1 MTMEKMIEEGEYD
14 DIERYIAEIW
24 ANMSAS

>member
-14 DIERYIAEIW
+14 DIERYLAEMW
-24 ANMSAS
+24 AFISAS